1 MARTEADLTLFMLT
15 SDYNSAHYD
24 WTENELAAL
33 GDCKATAEVVIR
45 RLEDNGTKVKEMY
58 VIEHRGEKKAD
69 SKSEEFHGPTDETKL
84 HYHILVKFEDEQG
97 YTLKE
102 IAKYIGVRPEHVR
115 KLRQGRYSYPNVL
128 AYMTHIKYEKK
139 IQYAPED
146 VVTLAGTDY
155 MECYNENK
163 ESWLKGRDFVTKNG
177 GKSLDR
183 LFREA
188 IAKLDREEI
197 AYNEL
202 RGIKEYRKLLKN
214 PVYAKKL
221 KDKGRCMADLAKQ
234 DCSALCD
241 KIQNREITSLD
252 EIMANK
258 EWKLAC
264 MYQKR
269 DIERTLRETNYVIL
283 CEKIKNGEIIS
294 LDEILA
300 NKDWKSAY
308 EQNHYEI
315 QRLLREYVHK

>member
-1 MARTEADLTLFMLT
+1 MGNETKLRTFTFA
-15 SDYNSAHYD
+15 SDYNPAHYK
-24 WTENELAAL
+24 WTEKELSSL
-33 GDCKATAEVVIR
+33 GDCSATAEVIKK
-45 RLEDNGTKVKEMY
+45 RLEDNGAKVKEMY
-58 VIEHRGEKKAD
+58 AIEHKGEKEAD

-84 HYHILVKFEDEQG
+84 HYHILVKFEYKQG
-97 YTLKE
+97 VTLKK

-115 KLRQGRYSYPNVL
+115 KLRRGGYSYPNVL

-188 IAKLDREEI
+188 MAKLDREEI

-252 EIMANK
+252 EIMANE